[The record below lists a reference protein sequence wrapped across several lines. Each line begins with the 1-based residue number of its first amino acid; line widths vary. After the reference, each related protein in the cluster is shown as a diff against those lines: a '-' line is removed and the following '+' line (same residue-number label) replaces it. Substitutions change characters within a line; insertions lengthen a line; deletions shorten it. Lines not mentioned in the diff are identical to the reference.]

1 VTVADADSD
10 GGSVDEDGDA
20 LTLLVAAEVAD
31 PLPLPE
37 LVAAEVADALLLPE
51 EVNVAVSASRYR
63 AR

>member
-1 VTVADADSD
+1 M
-10 GGSVDEDGDA
+10 DEDGDA